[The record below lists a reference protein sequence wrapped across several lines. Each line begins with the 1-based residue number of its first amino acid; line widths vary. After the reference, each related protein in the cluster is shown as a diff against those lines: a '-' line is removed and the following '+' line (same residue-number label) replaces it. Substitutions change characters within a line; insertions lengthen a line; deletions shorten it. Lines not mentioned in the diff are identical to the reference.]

1 VTAPLRV
8 VGTPAYRADLIRQV
22 QDLNRISA
30 EHQARAD
37 VIGAERKRALA
48 ELRADGMTY
57 SEIARA
63 TGMRREDVLR
73 KLGVRRSG

>member
-1 VTAPLRV
+1 MSSPLRV
-8 VGTPAYRADLIRQV
+8 VGTPRHREQLVEQV
-22 QDLNRISA
+22 RKLNAIAA
-30 EHQARAD
+30 EHQARAT
-37 VIGAERKRALA
+37 VIGSERKRILA

-63 TGMRREDVLR
+63 TGMRRDDVCR